1 MTSLSSAIGR
11 ACGLAMFITTGVAV
25 GLACASASKRVAA
38 VVHADD
44 IPTAYT
50 PGGGWRGAMPPPVL
64 AACTEPPA
72 PGAPDLRGLWKAYAV
87 EQGGKP
93 VTNHPL
99 NDHIER
105 IEQCGDRV
113 VITSEPVIH
122 DMRADGILEHGVN
135 DVAAANFTPIR
146 VAAIF
151 SEGRLELYPGGI
163 QPGAAPLVTREIVDG
178 ELILNYVVFKVTMR
192 RMHDAADGPRSRQ

>member
-1 MTSLSSAIGR
+1 MTAVSSAIGR
-11 ACGLAMFITTGVAV
+11 AAGLAMFIATCVVV
-25 GLACASASKRVAA
+25 GLGCANASKRAEA
-38 VVHADD
+38 VVYADD

-50 PGGGWRGAMPPPVL
+50 PSGGWRGETPPPVL
-64 AACTEPPA
+64 AACTEPLA
-72 PGAPDLRGLWKAYAV
+72 AGAADLRGVWKAYAV
-87 EQGGKP
+87 EQGGEP

-99 NDHIER
+99 NEHVER

-122 DMRADGILEHGVN
+122 DMRADGVLDHGVN

-146 VAAIF
+146 VAAVF
-151 SEGRLELYPGGI
+151 SKGRLELYPGDV

-192 RMHDAADGPRSRQ
+192 RMDPAAGS